1 MVRHTRADSQ
11 QLVFTQ
17 LLRETIHM
25 LHSAT
30 WKLGALVKLEDINLA
45 EMLTFR
51 PDLGNVQLGDDRM
64 LIFRQDSLAVLRSLL
79 YDQVGSSLARSLLS
93 RFGHQC
99 GKGDF
104 ETLQK
109 AYDWDTEND
118 RFGAGPAMH
127 TWEGIVHVE
136 PTFLEF
142 DRETGHFH
150 MTGIWRNSYE
160 AEIHV
165 SEFGRSDAPVCHSLT
180 GYASGW
186 CSAFFGRP
194 LVAIETRCHGC
205 GDERCEFEI
214 RPPHDWDQ
222 RAKPWIE
229 SLETTEYS
237 LSAEL
242 QRKIDLIEEQALA
255 ISELSTPV
263 MEIWDD
269 VLVLPIV
276 GVVDT
281 RRSVEI
287 MDNLLNRIVATQSR
301 CVIIDVT
308 GVEVVDTK
316 TADYL
321 IKVVRAA
328 SLLGTRCVLTG
339 LSPAVAQTLV
349 EIGASMQEVRTL
361 RNLKEGL
368 KDCLRYLSAARGGT
382 R

>member
-1 MVRHTRADSQ
+1 
-11 QLVFTQ
+11 
-17 LLRETIHM
+17 
-25 LHSAT
+25 
-30 WKLGALVKLEDINLA
+30 VKLEDIDLA
-45 EMLTFR
+45 KMLTFA
-51 PDLGNVQLGDDRM
+51 PESGQVHLGEARM
-64 LIFRQDSLAVLRSLL
+64 LIFRQDSLMVLRSLL
-79 YDQVGSSLARSLLS
+79 YEQVGLALARSLLS

-109 AYDWDTEND
+109 AYEWDTEQD

-142 DRETGHFH
+142 DRAAGHFH

-160 AEIHV
+160 AEIHL
-165 SEFGRSDAPVCHSLT
+165 EQFGKADAPVCHSLT

-194 LVAIETRCHGC
+194 VIAIETKCAGC
-205 GDERCEFEI
+205 GHERCEFEI
-214 RPPHDWDQ
+214 RTVEAWDQ
-222 RAKPWIE
+222 RAAPWIQA
-229 SLETTEYS
+229 LENTEYS

-242 QRKIDLIEEQALA
+242 QRKIEMIERQAVA

-263 MEIWDD
+263 LEIWDG
-269 VLVLPIV
+269 VLVLPII

-281 RRSVEI
+281 RRSIEI
-287 MDNLLNRIVATQSR
+287 MENLLDRIITTKSR

-321 IKVVRAA
+321 TKVVRAA

-339 LSPAVAQTLV
+339 LSPAIAQTLV
-349 EIGASMQEVRTL
+349 EIGADMQEILTL

-368 KDCLRYLSAARGGT
+368 KHCLRFLASES
-382 R
+382 

>member
-1 MVRHTRADSQ
+1 M
-11 QLVFTQ
+11 
-17 LLRETIHM
+17 
-25 LHSAT
+25 
-30 WKLGALVKLEDINLA
+30 KLEDINLA

-51 PDLGNVQLGDDRM
+51 PDTGQVHLGDDRM
-64 LIFRQDSLAVLRSLL
+64 LIFRQDSLGVLRSLL
-79 YDQVGSSLARSLLS
+79 HEQVGPSLARSVLS
-93 RFGHQC
+93 RFGQQC
-99 GKGDF
+99 GKGDYQ
-104 ETLQK
+104 TLQK
-109 AYDWDTEND
+109 AYDWDSEED

-142 DRETGHFH
+142 DRAAGHFH

-160 AEIHV
+160 AEIHLA
-165 SEFGRSDAPVCHSLT
+165 EFGRSETPICYTLT

-194 LVAIETRCHGC
+194 LVAIETRCLGC

-214 RPPHDWDQ
+214 RPQEQWDE
-222 RAKPWIE
+222 RAASWIA
-229 SLETTEYS
+229 SLENTEYS

-242 QRKIDLIEEQALA
+242 QRKIDVIEEQARA

-276 GVVDT
+276 GIVDT

-287 MDNLLNRIVATQSR
+287 MENLLNRVVATRSR

-308 GVEVVDTK
+308 GVAVVDTK

-328 SLLGTRCVLTG
+328 ALLGTRCVLTG

-349 EIGASMQEVRTL
+349 EIGADMQEVRTL
-361 RNLKEGL
+361 RDLKEGL
-368 KDCLRYLSAARGGT
+368 KDCLRYIATQT
-382 R
+382 RASSKKA